1 MPKNNAAKKGK
12 KVGNKGKEPMGK
24 KDKVAEQPKVRLSIT
39 RDPWTTGSTSL
50 VLGRSYFYRFHSC
63 VLYTF
68 STIIIYCEQE

>member
-39 RDPWTTGSTSL
+39 TQGSMDNW
-50 VLGRSYFYRFHSC
+50 
-63 VLYTF
+63 
-68 STIIIYCEQE
+68 